1 MRIPPPGEGEVPSK
15 AIASEQ
21 RTGFYL
27 FGPKIQLLVDE
38 LDELRVA
45 EREKIDDLVDPPQ
58 ELIPPE
64 VSLRGQ
70 GLQVRGARGWTG
82 LPGDGRG
89 CQGDVSL
96 QEDFPGPAVQ
106 RPSRLWPRVSAGPPK
121 TPRQHFP
128 ARVPLPVSHGCTTT
142 GAERCIYLSLQGPD
156 LASGC
161 LKINVV

>member
-1 MRIPPPGEGEVPSK
+1 MKAWTRIPPPREGEIPSK
-15 AIASEQ
+15 AIVSEQ

-82 LPGDGRG
+82 VSGDRRG

-96 QEDFPGPAVQ
+96 QEDFPGPEAKQIVAQ
-106 RPSRLWPRVSAGPPK
+106 GERRTPKNPTPALPSPCSPSSLPWLHYNGSREMLLPISARP
-121 TPRQHFP
+121 
-128 ARVPLPVSHGCTTT
+128 
-142 GAERCIYLSLQGPD
+142 
-156 LASGC
+156 
-161 LKINVV
+161 